1 MRAIASLAVRVLG
14 MTSAVV
20 SMSCTAAPQHAA
32 VQRPGFPNSGV
43 GVARHQLS
51 RRPARRKSLCR
62 WVGRR
67 GEFRSGRCRQPDG

>member
-32 VQRPGFPNSGV
+32 VQPPGFPNLGNYSPV
-43 GVARHQLS
+43 SVDAFLAE
-51 RRPARRKSLCR
+51 P
-62 WVGRR
+62 GR
-67 GEFRSGRCRQPDG
+67 